1 MDQSRLEELR
11 KLLQKRH
18 QEPKRGLEQN
28 SNGENSGTSNF
39 GVSNFKA
46 QNSEISNSEVSNFEA
61 SNFRTLNF
69 EASNFE
75 ILISEPPNFE
85 SLNSKAP
92 NSAPDALN
100 LEAEADHN
108 SAFENSAE
116 PQNFIS
122 DDGGALQQNFKARDY
137 DKNPLILK
145 DHTYYDYMKYSI
157 IPTMVGLLIA
167 LAFATIVNPINI
179 KMFRLL
185 PLVLVI
191 FVTNFMNRDG
201 AYFVF
206 YNDKI
211 LYYNKNKIR
220 KTFEINTIGAMAL
233 SFDWRWSWKQ
243 KIPIYIKV
251 FLVLWFL
258 LGCYTTGEPING
270 VAIIFTFCFSIL
282 TTKAY
287 MHLLNGSLGFFGLHD
302 QLVLY
307 KENAEV
313 EILNILMA
321 NKEEYLQLRDYFMQT
336 MQKDINNL
344 QRTMSIFN
352 EKIEFRKFKF

>member
-1 MDQSRLEELR
+1 MDQSRLEELK

-18 QEPKRGLEQN
+18 QEPKRGLKQN

-61 SNFRTLNF
+61 SNSEFLNF
-69 EASNFE
+69 ESPNSE
-75 ILISEPPNFE
+75 ILNSEPPNFE

-92 NSAPDALN
+92 NSATNDLN
-100 LEAEADHN
+100 FEAKADQN
-108 SAFENSAE
+108 SACDNNAE

-122 DDGGALQQNFKARDY
+122 DDSGSLQQNSKARDY
-137 DKNPLILK
+137 DKNPLIIK

-157 IPTMVGLLIA
+157 IPTMVSLLIA

-287 MHLLNGSLGFFGLHD
+287 MHLLNGSLSFFGLHD

-321 NKEEYLQLRDYFMQT
+321 NKEEYVQLRDYFMQT
-336 MQKDINNL
+336 MQKDISNL
-344 QRTMSIFN
+344 ARTMSIFN

>member
-1 MDQSRLEELR
+1 MDQNRLEELR

-18 QEPKRGLEQN
+18 QEPKRSLEQN
-28 SNGENSGTSNF
+28 SNGD
-39 GVSNFKA
+39 NFKA
-46 QNSEISNSEVSNFEA
+46 PNYEIQNSEA
-61 SNFRTLNF
+61 SNFEVSNSRTLNF

-75 ILISEPPNFE
+75 ILNSEPPDFK

-92 NSAPDALN
+92 NSATDALN
-100 LEAEADHN
+100 LETELETKADQN
-108 SAFENSAE
+108 SACVNNAE

-122 DDGGALQQNFKARDY
+122 DDSGFLQHNPKARDY

-157 IPTMVGLLIA
+157 VPTMVGLLVA

-191 FVTNFMNRDG
+191 FVTNFMNKDG

-344 QRTMSIFN
+344 ARTMSIFN

>member
-1 MDQSRLEELR
+1 MDQNRLEELKR
-11 KLLQKRH
+11 LLQKR
-18 QEPKRGLEQN
+18 RGSAKQSCDKELD
-28 SNGENSGTSNF
+28 GENFN
-39 GVSNFKA
+39 A
-46 QNSEISNSEVSNFEA
+46 QNFEA
-61 SNFRTLNF
+61 ENSDNSKSDSLNF
-69 EASNFE
+69 NASNFHASD
-75 ILISEPPNFE
+75 LNDTNSK
-85 SLNSKAP
+85 SLNSDASNLDDVNSKVSNSKAP
-92 NSAPDALN
+92 NSDPDALN
-100 LEAEADHN
+100 LESETDLN
-108 SAFENSAE
+108 STRENSME
-116 PQNFIS
+116 PRNFIS
-122 DDGGALQQNFKARDY
+122 NDSGALRQNSKARDY
-137 DKNPLILK
+137 DKNPLIIK
-145 DHTYYDYMKYSI
+145 DHTYFDYMKYSV
-157 IPTMVGLLIA
+157 IPTIVGLLIA

-179 KMFRLL
+179 EMFRLL

>member
-1 MDQSRLEELR
+1 MDQSRLEELKR
-11 KLLQKRH
+11 LLQKRH
-18 QEPKRGLEQN
+18 QEPKRGLERN
-28 SNGENSGTSNF
+28 SDGENS
-39 GVSNFKA
+39 KA
-46 QNSEISNSEVSNFEA
+46 SNSETKNFEVSNSEV
-61 SNFRTLNF
+61 LNSESLNSESLNSRATNS

-75 ILISEPPNFE
+75 T
-85 SLNSKAP
+85 P
-92 NSAPDALN
+92 NSDPDALN
-100 LEAEADHN
+100 LKAEADQN
-108 SAFENSAE
+108 SACENNAE

-122 DDGGALQQNFKARDY
+122 DDSGSLQQNSKARDY

-321 NKEEYLQLRDYFMQT
+321 
-336 MQKDINNL
+336 
-344 QRTMSIFN
+344 
-352 EKIEFRKFKF
+352 

>member
-1 MDQSRLEELR
+1 MDQSRLEELKR
-11 KLLQKRH
+11 LLQRQH
-18 QEPKRGLEQN
+18 QEPKRSLEQN
-28 SNGENSGTSNF
+28 SNGENFKVPNFETQNSEASNF
-39 GVSNFKA
+39 EASNFKA
-46 QNSEISNSEVSNFEA
+46 QNSEVSNSKFLNYKSSDSEVSN
-61 SNFRTLNF
+61 
-69 EASNFE
+69 
-75 ILISEPPNFE
+75 SE
-85 SLNSKAP
+85 SMNSKAP
-92 NSAPDALN
+92 NFATDALN
-100 LEAEADHN
+100 LEAEADRN
-108 SAFENSAE
+108 FACENNTE
-116 PQNFIS
+116 PQNFILNDS
-122 DDGGALQQNFKARDY
+122 DSLRQNSKARDY
-137 DKNPLILK
+137 DKNPLIIK

-157 IPTMVGLLIA
+157 VPTMVGLLVA

-287 MHLLNGSLGFFGLHD
+287 MHLLSGSLGFFGLQD

-336 MQKDINNL
+336 MQKDISNL

>member
-1 MDQSRLEELR
+1 MDQSRLEELKR
-11 KLLQKRH
+11 LLNER
-18 QEPKRGLEQN
+18 RGDAKQN
-28 SNGENSGTSNF
+28 RSEELGVENSKTENF
-39 GVSNFKA
+39 KTENFEVSNFESLNPGA
-46 QNSEISNSEVSNFEA
+46 SNSEFPNSEISNYETQNSKVPNSEA
-61 SNFRTLNF
+61 SNSETLN
-69 EASNFE
+69 SD
-75 ILISEPPNFE
+75 
-85 SLNSKAP
+85 
-92 NSAPDALN
+92 PDALN
-100 LEAEADHN
+100 LEAEADRN
-108 SAFENSAE
+108 SAFENNAE
-116 PQNFIS
+116 QQNFIS
-122 DDGGALQQNFKARDY
+122 DDSGSLRQNSKARDY
-137 DKNPLILK
+137 DKNPLIIK

-157 IPTMVGLLIA
+157 VPTMVGLLVA

-243 KIPIYIKV
+243 KIPIYIKA

-287 MHLLNGSLGFFGLHD
+287 MHLLNGSLSFFGLHD

-336 MQKDINNL
+336 MQKDISNL
-344 QRTMSIFN
+344 ARTMSIFN